1 MKTKSNMTV
10 KDKEK
15 KITEIELLKQE
26 VTMLKNA
33 LCTCPHDGIFISC
46 PIHGERMYG
55 DMWRFKTIRE
65 RLKQIWKQ

>member
-1 MKTKSNMTV
+1 MT

-55 DMWRFKTIRE
+55 DMWRFKT
-65 RLKQIWKQ
+65 K